1 MKNLQENKL
10 QLTRAEKWAWVVF
23 FGLGINYILLTILLS
38 LR

>member
-23 FGLGINYILLTILLS
+23 LGLGVNYILLTIILS
-38 LR
+38 VR